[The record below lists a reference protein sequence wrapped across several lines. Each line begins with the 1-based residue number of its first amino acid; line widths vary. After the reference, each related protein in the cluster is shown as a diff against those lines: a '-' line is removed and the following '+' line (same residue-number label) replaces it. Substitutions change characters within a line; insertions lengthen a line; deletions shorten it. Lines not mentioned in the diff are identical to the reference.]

1 MSAQMRTQLR
11 QEITLLAF
19 CLFILLIIGVI
30 IGKPWLLVSVG
41 MAAYLWWTFYNLKR
55 LTRWLGKQGK
65 RVPETHGIWDDI
77 YYQLYQLYQRQRKV
91 KRKLTAIASRFQES
105 TQALPYATIVLNKNM
120 EIEWFNN
127 AAQSMFNLIRRS
139 DIGQRVGN
147 LIRRPEFISYLTK
160 SNFKEDLELDY
171 GQCSIRITITPY
183 GRNQYLLGA
192 HDITQRRKL
201 EVMRRDFTA
210 NASHELRTPLTVIS
224 GYVEALQG
232 NADDKLKVP
241 LQRIH
246 EQAERMESILND
258 LITLS
263 RLETQALPDKEEVI
277 DLQSLMQQLVK
288 EMEAYDRGGHQ
299 FEISSEPVRL
309 LGSREELHIVLVNLM
324 TNAIR
329 YSEPST
335 RVKIAN
341 KVDAKGVCITVED
354 QGIGIPQEHI
364 PRLTE
369 RFYRVDP
376 GRSRE
381 HGGTGLGLA
390 VVKHI
395 LDRHNASLEIS
406 SELGEGS
413 VFQCCF
419 PVSQIVKTDEVII
432 DGDNSQAEK

>member
-1 MSAQMRTQLR
+1 
-11 QEITLLAF
+11 
-19 CLFILLIIGVI
+19 
-30 IGKPWLLVSVG
+30 LLVSVG
-41 MAAYLWWTFYNLKR
+41 IVAYLWWTFYNLKR

-65 RVPETHGIWDDI
+65 RVPETYGIWNDI

-91 KRKLTAIASRFQES
+91 KRKLTAIAGRFQES
-105 TQALPYATIVLNKNM
+105 TQALPYATIVLNRNM

-127 AAQSMFNLIRRS
+127 AAESMFNLIRRS
-139 DIGQRVGN
+139 DIGQRIGN
-147 LIRRPEFISYLTK
+147 LIRQPEFISYLK
-160 SNFKEDLELDY
+160 NSNFKEDLELDY
-171 GQCSIRITITPY
+171 GQYSIRITITPY
-183 GRNQYLLGA
+183 GKNQYLLGA

-224 GYVEALQG
+224 GYVEAMLS

-263 RLETQALPDKEEVI
+263 RLETQALPDKDEII
-277 DLQSLMQQLVK
+277 DLQLLMQQLVK
-288 EMEAYDRGGHQ
+288 EMEAYDRGMHR
-299 FEISSEPVRL
+299 FEISSEPVSL
-309 LGSREELHIVLVNLM
+309 LGNREELHIVLVNLM

-335 RVKIAN
+335 RVKVAN
-341 KVDAKGVCITVED
+341 KVDSKGVCITVED
-354 QGIGIPQEHI
+354 QGIGIPREHI
-364 PRLTE
+364 SRLTE

-406 SELGEGS
+406 SEPGTGS

-419 PVSQIVKTDEVII
+419 PAGQIVKTDAAII
-432 DGDNSQAEK
+432 DGNTSQTEK